1 MLVGRVDRRFSGLL
15 GKDPPQSV
23 SVCGPSAP
31 PCPAPRRHV
40 SSLLSFTA
48 SVTTSGSRVHGA
60 RPRPPP
66 LCYFK
71 RSSASWVLECLSRAC
86 LATYGVTTAR
96 KDYNSQSA
104 PGARQSIRLQHMGV
118 GGCGPAPSSLWDWS
132 NWDSSTSCV
141 CLLQDLKEKKL
152 LEEKEN
158 GKDSAT
164 NGKVARPPF
173 PVAASGAG
181 GSSGV

>member
-1 MLVGRVDRRFSGLL
+1 MESYQSIAPCVCVFWGGGWSAVSAGGFPVSSVR
-15 GKDPPQSV
+15 PPQSV

-86 LATYGVTTAR
+86 LATYGVTVAR
-96 KDYNSQSA
+96 KDYNTQSA
-104 PGARQSIRLQHMGV
+104 PGAWQSIRLQHMGV
-118 GGCGPAPSSLWDWS
+118 GVRWGVDRLP
-132 NWDSSTSCV
+132 
-141 CLLQDLKEKKL
+141 
-152 LEEKEN
+152 
-158 GKDSAT
+158 
-164 NGKVARPPF
+164 
-173 PVAASGAG
+173 AASGTGLTGTATPH
-181 GSSGV
+181 VFVFYRT